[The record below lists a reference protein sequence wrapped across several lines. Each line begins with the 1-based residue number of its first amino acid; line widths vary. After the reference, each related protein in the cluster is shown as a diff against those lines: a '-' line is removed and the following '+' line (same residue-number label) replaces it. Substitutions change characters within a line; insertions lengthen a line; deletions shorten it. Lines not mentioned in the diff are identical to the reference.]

1 MSMTVR
7 EAILC
12 GTVPIVYDTTNFTK
26 MVEKYVIH
34 SDKNGMFLESVYRT
48 HEKIEKD
55 RKYLENLF
63 SFDKMILD
71 FIFYLRGLLL
81 KDLKFSKD
89 YQAKL
94 NYLVNDTANAT
105 ITGVAIYH
113 FNYTILFDGTTG
125 IYLKEVVLND
135 GEMATVS
142 GEFYKDTYNGQVRM
156 RNITILSTETSVE
169 PEPVVLDKVLDNSWL
184 LDSSGDTTSPEDH
197 ALWIY
202 RFVTASG
209 TLTSLDNDGKLFE
222 FEYPIESGTATITV
236 YTYTAVS
243 TCTDTPA
250 TVTGYLAGYKHVWQ
264 IYPRTPSDIEF

>member
-1 MSMTVR
+1 MFNLKKGGEIMKKKYFG
-7 EAILC
+7 IL
-12 GTVPIVYDTTNFTK
+12 IVLIALT
-26 MVEKYVIH
+26 
-34 SDKNGMFLESVYRT
+34 
-48 HEKIEKD
+48 
-55 RKYLENLF
+55 
-63 SFDKMILD
+63 
-71 FIFYLRGLLL
+71 FIFSGCLQQIPPADNGNNGEGVQTI
-81 KDLKFSKD
+81 DL

-94 NYLVNDTANAT
+94 DYLVNDTANAT

-184 LDSSGDTTSPEDH
+184 LDSGGDTTSPEDH